1 MRVQADEIL
10 TDTEA
15 CEARKRIQY
24 AGSAGG
30 DVIARLTEMK
40 ARQDDLKGRGHELQ
54 GGRRTSVLT
63 MMPVMIQFLLTAKRV
78 VRIEGWR

>member
-24 AGSAGG
+24 AGSAEG
-30 DVIARLTEMK
+30 DVAARLTEMK

-54 GGRRTSVLT
+54 SG
-63 MMPVMIQFLLTAKRV
+63 
-78 VRIEGWR
+78 